1 MVRYRMLYLNTIKR
15 DYRYTMNDISI
26 LLCVA
31 AAVAVVYCKGVP
43 NSDFGE
49 FTQGCHSRDSGALQC
64 MPRLL
69 PRLLKIL
76 QDVSEP
82 NTLSNGYTRYKKR
95 VSMKN
100 TIPGTPTFTS
110 EGRTHSIL
118 LDDANPITEGHLY
131 NRHKSLPPKVRLVKP
146 LQDTGAH
153 DHPREMTDEEREWWS
168 SPYLRMLASPLRECQ
183 ITRKK
188 LPCDFLIRLAPVRL
202 PASQGVCEQ
211 QILVPDGIEHPKFKP
226 RRSTPACYIV
236 CWKDAVL
243 YAASRIPLRKFSQNL
258 IVQPLL
264 SARIGYQLR
273 LRVLQELELLTKRL
287 AAGPLDD
294 PAATVLRRLTR
305 SEWNVVRQTNS
316 IPHKDAVALM
326 VVPPVNQNPETKE
339 KLQPSAQM
347 DIADVVQIDTD
358 SSETSPRRLPPL
370 SILHPV
376 TDNNLGPSLLPNAQ
390 APLYHG
396 LSLFPARPQRAALHK
411 ALCKLLEVE
420 RRARSRALLVSG
432 FSENEKSPRA
442 RGDAKGSH
450 AFLLCSNQHTA
461 KRADVV
467 PLAIALWRLRMWEGQ
482 AYGSTVETSYWEVDA
497 GWRLSWAEKM
507 Y

>member
-1 MVRYRMLYLNTIKR
+1 
-15 DYRYTMNDISI
+15 
-26 LLCVA
+26 
-31 AAVAVVYCKGVP
+31 
-43 NSDFGE
+43 
-49 FTQGCHSRDSGALQC
+49 

-76 QDVSEP
+76 QDAPEP
-82 NTLSNGYTRYKKR
+82 NTSSRGYTRYKKR

-100 TIPGTPTFTS
+100 IIPETPTFTS

-118 LDDANPITEGHLY
+118 LDNANPIIDGHLY
-131 NRHKSLPPKVRLVKP
+131 NRHKARPPRVRLVKP
-146 LQDTGAH
+146 LQDSGEH
-153 DHPREMTDEEREWWS
+153 DHLREMTDEEREWWS

-202 PASQGVCEQ
+202 PTPQGVREQ
-211 QILVPDGIEHPKFKP
+211 QILVPNGVEHPKFKP
-226 RRSTPACYIV
+226 RRSTSACYIV
-236 CWKDAVL
+236 CWKDAVS
-243 YAASRIPLRKFSQNL
+243 YATSRIPLRKISQNL
-258 IVQPLL
+258 TVAPLL
-264 SARIGYQLR
+264 SVRISHQLR

-287 AAGPLDD
+287 AASPLDD
-294 PAATVLRRLTR
+294 PAATVFRRLTR

-339 KLQPSAQM
+339 KAQFSAQL
-347 DIADVVQIDTD
+347 DIADIVQAD
-358 SSETSPRRLPPL
+358 SGRSETSLRRLPPL
-370 SILHPV
+370 SILHPI
-376 TDNNLGPSLLPNAQ
+376 TNDDLGSPLFPIAQ

-396 LSLFPARPQRAALHK
+396 LSLFPARPLRAALHK
-411 ALCKLLEVE
+411 ALCKLLDAE
-420 RRARSRALLVSG
+420 RRARSHALPASSS
-432 FSENEKSPRA
+432 SEYEKSPRV

-467 PLAIALWRLRMWEGQ
+467 PLAIALWRLRMWEGL
-482 AYGSTVETSYWEVDA
+482 AYGSAVETSHWEVDA
-497 GWRLSWAEKM
+497 GWRLSWAEQM

>member
-1 MVRYRMLYLNTIKR
+1 
-15 DYRYTMNDISI
+15 
-26 LLCVA
+26 
-31 AAVAVVYCKGVP
+31 
-43 NSDFGE
+43 
-49 FTQGCHSRDSGALQC
+49 

-76 QDVSEP
+76 QDAPEP
-82 NTLSNGYTRYKKR
+82 ITLSNRHSRYKKR

-100 TIPGTPTFTS
+100 TIPKTPTFTS
-110 EGRTHSIL
+110 EGRAHSIL

-131 NRHKSLPPKVRLVKP
+131 NRHKSLPPRVRLVKP
-146 LQDTGAH
+146 LQDTGEH

-188 LPCDFLIRLAPVRL
+188 LPRDFLIRLAPVRF
-202 PASQGVCEQ
+202 PASQGVREQ
-211 QILVPDGIEHPKFKP
+211 QQLVPDGIEHPKFKP
-226 RRSTPACYIV
+226 RRSTSACYIV
-236 CWKDAVL
+236 CWKDAL
-243 YAASRIPLRKFSQNL
+243 PYASSRIPLRKMSPNSAMA
-258 IVQPLL
+258 PLL
-264 SARIGYQLR
+264 SVRIGYQLR
-273 LRVLQELELLTKRL
+273 LRVLQELELLTKKL
-287 AAGPLDD
+287 AGSPLED

-316 IPHKDAVALM
+316 IPHRDAVALM
-326 VVPPVNQNPETKE
+326 VVPPVNRNPETKE
-339 KLQPSAQM
+339 KPQPSAQL
-347 DIADVVQIDTD
+347 DIADIVQIDTD
-358 SSETSPRRLPPL
+358 SSETSSQL
-370 SILHPV
+370 SP
-376 TDNNLGPSLLPNAQ
+376 LLPVAQ

-396 LSLFPARPQRAALHK
+396 LSLFPARPQRAALYE
-411 ALCKLLEVE
+411 ALCKLLQAE
-420 RRARSRALLVSG
+420 RRARSRAHPALGS
-432 FSENEKSPRA
+432 SQHEKSSRA

-482 AYGSTVETSYWEVDA
+482 AYGSAVETSHWEVDA
-497 GWRLSWAEKM
+497 AWRLSWAEHM

>member
-1 MVRYRMLYLNTIKR
+1 
-15 DYRYTMNDISI
+15 
-26 LLCVA
+26 
-31 AAVAVVYCKGVP
+31 
-43 NSDFGE
+43 
-49 FTQGCHSRDSGALQC
+49 

-76 QDVSEP
+76 QDTPEP
-82 NTLSNGYTRYKKR
+82 NSLSNGYTRYKKR

-100 TIPGTPTFTS
+100 TIPETPTFTS
-110 EGRTHSIL
+110 EGRTRSIL
-118 LDDANPITEGHLY
+118 LDNANPITEGYLY
-131 NRHKSLPPKVRLVKP
+131 DRHKTLPPRVRLVKP
-146 LQDTGAH
+146 LQDTGDH

-202 PASQGVCEQ
+202 PASHGVREQ
-211 QILVPDGIEHPKFKP
+211 QTLVPDGVEHPKSNP
-226 RRSTPACYIV
+226 RRSAPACYIV
-236 CWKDAVL
+236 CWKDAVP
-243 YAASRIPLRKFSQNL
+243 YATSRIPLRKISPNL
-258 IVQPLL
+258 AVPPLL
-264 SARIGYQLR
+264 SVRIGYQLR
-273 LRVLQELELLTKRL
+273 LRVLQELDLLTKRL
-287 AAGPLDD
+287 AASSLDD

-305 SEWNVVRQTNS
+305 SEWNVVRQTNT

-326 VVPPVNQNPETKE
+326 VVPPVNQNPETK
-339 KLQPSAQM
+339 KKPQPSAQL
-347 DIADVVQIDTD
+347 DIADIVQNDTD
-358 SSETSPRRLPPL
+358 SSENSSRRLLPF
-370 SILHPV
+370 SVLHPV
-376 TDNNLGPSLLPNAQ
+376 TDDDLGPLLPNAQ

-411 ALCKLLEVE
+411 ALCELLEAE
-420 RRARSRALLVSG
+420 RRVRSRAPPAPDS
-432 FSENEKSPRA
+432 SQHEKSPRT

-482 AYGSTVETSYWEVDA
+482 AYGSAVETSHWEVNA
-497 GWRLSWAEKM
+497 GWRLSWADQM

>member
-1 MVRYRMLYLNTIKR
+1 
-15 DYRYTMNDISI
+15 
-26 LLCVA
+26 
-31 AAVAVVYCKGVP
+31 
-43 NSDFGE
+43 
-49 FTQGCHSRDSGALQC
+49 

-76 QDVSEP
+76 QDASEP
-82 NTLSNGYTRYKKR
+82 NTFNNGYTRYKKR

-100 TIPGTPTFTS
+100 TIPETPTFTS

-118 LDDANPITEGHLY
+118 LDNANPITDGHLY
-131 NRHKSLPPKVRLVKP
+131 NRHKSLPPRVHLVKP
-146 LQDTGAH
+146 LQHTGEH
-153 DHPREMTDEEREWWS
+153 DHPREMTNEEREWWS

-183 ITRKK
+183 TTHKK

-202 PASQGVCEQ
+202 PASQGAREQ
-211 QILVPDGIEHPKFKP
+211 HILVPDGIEHPKFKP

-236 CWKDAVL
+236 CWKDVVP
-243 YAASRIPLRKFSQNL
+243 YATSRNSLRRISQNL

-273 LRVLQELELLTKRL
+273 LRVLQELEILTKRL

-316 IPHKDAVALM
+316 IPYKDAVALM

-339 KLQPSAQM
+339 KSQPSVQL
-347 DIADVVQIDTD
+347 DIADVVRIDTNNSEN
-358 SSETSPRRLPPL
+358 SSRRPPPL
-370 SILHPV
+370 SIIRPV
-376 TDNNLGPSLLPNAQ
+376 ADDDLNSPLLPNAQ
-390 APLYHG
+390 VPLYHG
-396 LSLFPARPQRAALHK
+396 LSLFPVRPQRAALHK
-411 ALCKLLEVE
+411 ALCELLGAE
-420 RRARSRALLVSG
+420 RRARLRAFPVSG
-432 FSENEKSPRA
+432 FSEHEKSPRA

-482 AYGSTVETSYWEVDA
+482 AYGSAVETSHWEVDA
-497 GWRLSWAEKM
+497 GWRLSWAEQM

>member
-1 MVRYRMLYLNTIKR
+1 
-15 DYRYTMNDISI
+15 
-26 LLCVA
+26 
-31 AAVAVVYCKGVP
+31 
-43 NSDFGE
+43 
-49 FTQGCHSRDSGALQC
+49 

-76 QDVSEP
+76 QDAPEP

-100 TIPGTPTFTS
+100 TIPETPTFTS
-110 EGRTHSIL
+110 EGRTRSIL

-131 NRHKSLPPKVRLVKP
+131 NRHKSLPPRVRLVKP
-146 LQDTGAH
+146 LQDTGEH

-188 LPCDFLIRLAPVRL
+188 LPSDFLIRLAPVRL
-202 PASQGVCEQ
+202 PASQGVREQ
-211 QILVPDGIEHPKFKP
+211 QTLVPDGVEHPKFKP

-236 CWKDAVL
+236 CWKDAVP
-243 YAASRIPLRKFSQNL
+243 YASSRIPLRKISQNL
-258 IVQPLL
+258 TVAPLL
-264 SARIGYQLR
+264 SVRIGYQLR

-287 AAGPLDD
+287 AASPLDD
-294 PAATVLRRLTR
+294 SEAA
-305 SEWNVVRQTNS
+305 VRQTNS
-316 IPHKDAVALM
+316 IPHKDAVALI
-326 VVPPVNQNPETKE
+326 VVPPVNRNPETKE
-339 KLQPSAQM
+339 KPQPSAQL
-347 DIADVVQIDTD
+347 DIADIVQIDTD
-358 SSETSPRRLPPL
+358 SSETSSRRLPPL
-370 SILHPV
+370 SIIHPI
-376 TDNNLGPSLLPNAQ
+376 TDEDPGSPLLPNAQ

-420 RRARSRALLVSG
+420 RRSRSCALSASG
-432 FSENEKSPRA
+432 SSKHEKSSRV

-450 AFLLCSNQHTA
+450 AFLLCSNQHTT

-467 PLAIALWRLRMWEGQ
+467 PLAVALWRLRMWEGQ
-482 AYGSTVETSYWEVDA
+482 AYGSATETSHWEVDA
-497 GWRLSWAEKM
+497 GWRLSWAERM

>member
-1 MVRYRMLYLNTIKR
+1 
-15 DYRYTMNDISI
+15 
-26 LLCVA
+26 
-31 AAVAVVYCKGVP
+31 
-43 NSDFGE
+43 
-49 FTQGCHSRDSGALQC
+49 

-76 QDVSEP
+76 QDAPEP
-82 NTLSNGYTRYKKR
+82 ITLSNRHTRYKKR

-100 TIPGTPTFTS
+100 ANPGTPTFTS

-131 NRHKSLPPKVRLVKP
+131 NRHKSLPPRVRLVKP
-146 LQDTGAH
+146 LQDIGEH

-188 LPCDFLIRLAPVRL
+188 LPNDFLIRLAPVHFS
-202 PASQGVCEQ
+202 ASQGVREQ
-211 QILVPDGIEHPKFKP
+211 QQLVPDGIEHPKFKP
-226 RRSTPACYIV
+226 RRSTSACYIV
-236 CWKDAVL
+236 CWKDAL
-243 YAASRIPLRKFSQNL
+243 PYASSRIPLRKMSQNL
-258 IVQPLL
+258 VMAPLL
-264 SARIGYQLR
+264 SVRIGYQLR
-273 LRVLQELELLTKRL
+273 LRVLQELELLTKKL
-287 AAGPLDD
+287 AASPLEDS
-294 PAATVLRRLTR
+294 AATVLRRLTR

-326 VVPPVNQNPETKE
+326 AVPPVNKNPETKE
-339 KLQPSAQM
+339 KPQPSAQL
-347 DIADVVQIDTD
+347 DIADIVQIDTD
-358 SSETSPRRLPPL
+358 RSETSSRRLPPL
-370 SILHPV
+370 SVLHPV
-376 TDNNLGPSLLPNAQ
+376 TDDISPPLLPIAQ

-396 LSLFPARPQRAALHK
+396 LSLFPARPQRAALYK
-411 ALCKLLEVE
+411 ALCKLLQAE
-420 RRARSRALLVSG
+420 RRARSRAHPALGS
-432 FSENEKSPRA
+432 SQHEKSPRA

-482 AYGSTVETSYWEVDA
+482 AYGSAVETSHWEVDA
-497 GWRLSWAEKM
+497 GWRLSWAGQM

>member
-1 MVRYRMLYLNTIKR
+1 
-15 DYRYTMNDISI
+15 
-26 LLCVA
+26 
-31 AAVAVVYCKGVP
+31 
-43 NSDFGE
+43 
-49 FTQGCHSRDSGALQC
+49 

-76 QDVSEP
+76 QDAPEP
-82 NTLSNGYTRYKKR
+82 NTLSNGYTRYKK
-95 VSMKN
+95 
-100 TIPGTPTFTS
+100 PS

-118 LDDANPITEGHLY
+118 LDDENPIIEGHLY
-131 NRHKSLPPKVRLVKP
+131 NRHKSLPPRVRLVKP
-146 LQDTGAH
+146 LQYTGEH

-188 LPCDFLIRLAPVRL
+188 LPCDFLIRLAP
-202 PASQGVCEQ
+202 
-211 QILVPDGIEHPKFKP
+211 ILVPDGVEHPKFKP

-236 CWKDAVL
+236 CWKDAVP
-243 YAASRIPLRKFSQNL
+243 YANSRIPLRKISQNL
-258 IVQPLL
+258 TVAPLL
-264 SARIGYQLR
+264 SVRIGYQLR
-273 LRVLQELELLTKRL
+273 LRVLQELELLSKRL
-287 AAGPLDD
+287 AASPLDD

-305 SEWNVVRQTNS
+305 SEWNIVRQTNS

-326 VVPPVNQNPETKE
+326 VVPPVNRNPETKE
-339 KLQPSAQM
+339 KPQSSAQL
-347 DIADVVQIDTD
+347 DIADIVQIDTD
-358 SSETSPRRLPPL
+358 SSETSSRRLPSL
-370 SILHPV
+370 SILHPI
-376 TDNNLGPSLLPNAQ
+376 TGDDPGSPLLPNAQ

-420 RRARSRALLVSG
+420 RRARSRSLPAPGS
-432 FSENEKSPRA
+432 SKHEKSSRV

-467 PLAIALWRLRMWEGQ
+467 PLAIALWRLRMWGR
-482 AYGSTVETSYWEVDA
+482 ASLRHWEVDA
-497 GWRLSWAEKM
+497 GWRLSWAERM

>member
-1 MVRYRMLYLNTIKR
+1 
-15 DYRYTMNDISI
+15 
-26 LLCVA
+26 
-31 AAVAVVYCKGVP
+31 
-43 NSDFGE
+43 
-49 FTQGCHSRDSGALQC
+49 

-76 QDVSEP
+76 QDAPEP
-82 NTLSNGYTRYKKR
+82 STSSNGYTRYKKR

-100 TIPGTPTFTS
+100 TIPETPTFTA

-131 NRHKSLPPKVRLVKP
+131 NRHKSLPPRVRLVKP
-146 LQDTGAH
+146 LQDTGEH
-153 DHPREMTDEEREWWS
+153 DRPREMTDEEREWWS

-202 PASQGVCEQ
+202 PTSQGVREQ
-211 QILVPDGIEHPKFKP
+211 QILVPDGVEHPKFKP

-236 CWKDAVL
+236 CWKDAVP
-243 YAASRIPLRKFSQNL
+243 YASSRIPLRKISQNL
-258 IVQPLL
+258 TVPPLL
-264 SARIGYQLR
+264 SVRIGYQLR

-287 AAGPLDD
+287 AASPLDD

-339 KLQPSAQM
+339 KPRPSAQL
-347 DIADVVQIDTD
+347 DITDIVQAEINN
-358 SSETSPRRLPPL
+358 SETSSRCLPPL

-376 TDNNLGPSLLPNAQ
+376 TDDDLGSPLLPNAQ

-411 ALCKLLEVE
+411 ALCKLLEAE
-420 RRARSRALLVSG
+420 RRARSRALPASG
-432 FSENEKSPRA
+432 SSGHEKSLRVH
-442 RGDAKGSH
+442 GDAKGSH
-450 AFLLCSNQHTA
+450 AFLLRSNQHTA

-482 AYGSTVETSYWEVDA
+482 AYGSATETSHWEVDA
-497 GWRLSWAEKM
+497 GWRLSWAEQM